1 MCPNLRRKKPA
12 APTDNRKLQT
22 GAKTGPARSGF
33 RRWRKK
39 TFSKCVINCYNKC
52 TFIFRAV
59 GAAVARP
66 PHTRKVTG
74 SNPVLPT
81 IYKIP
86 VLRRGFFV
94 YTPFFRLSSN
104 PAFSG
109 RCPKSVHFTE
119 ILRLCFKK
127 NPLPQRQRG

>member
-1 MCPNLRRKKPA
+1 MLVPA
-12 APTDNRKLQT
+12 PQTEKTSRPDGQPQVANGGKNR
-22 GAKTGPARSGF
+22 ARAEQF
-33 RRWRKK
+33 WAVAQK

-81 IYKIP
+81 I
-86 VLRRGFFV
+86 
-94 YTPFFRLSSN
+94 
-104 PAFSG
+104 
-109 RCPKSVHFTE
+109 
-119 ILRLCFKK
+119 
-127 NPLPQRQRG
+127 